1 MTFLDTSAIYA
12 LADRADPNY
21 QAAERC
27 FRALVEAGEEILT
40 HNYVLVESF
49 ALLHHRLG
57 LTAALRLA
65 ESCRAFVVK
74 WIDRDLHN
82 EAIAELARTRRRA
95 VSLVDQVSFL
105 VMREGGVQEALAF
118 DQDFVRAGFRL
129 VR

>member
-1 MTFLDTSAIYA
+1 L
-12 LADRADPNY
+12 
-21 QAAERC
+21 
-27 FRALVEAGEEILT
+27 
-40 HNYVLVESF
+40 
-49 ALLHHRLG
+49 
-57 LTAALRLA
+57 
-65 ESCRAFVVK
+65 VVK

-82 EAIAELARTRRRA
+82 EAMAELARTRRRA